1 MITVNFENA
10 ASYKTVFAAAC
21 HIEEEQWAVLLDMA
35 DNGDVDFCHRTCEHN
50 DAGVIFR
57 AGPFS
62 DYDDEEFL
70 ELVADY
76 GLNAESADVIR
87 RAYNAGFDAVH
98 FDALADLLAFVPW
111 YTDEGAK
118 VIPLAYELDY
128 VSYYDLTPEQR
139 EQVYQDR
146 DGTGDEYIENE
157 YFYLSGRVYCMA
169 DFMRIGDGGM
179 ADYGFIGVMSESNT
193 SALYI
198 SLSDNSD
205 FVNVVRV
212 IG

>member
-35 DNGDVDFCHRTCEHN
+35 ENGDVDFCHRTCEHN

-98 FDALADLLAFVPW
+98 FDALADLLAYTPW
-111 YTDEGAK
+111 YTDDGAK
-118 VIPLAYELDY
+118 VIPLAYEIEY
-128 VSYYDLTPEQR
+128 INFYSLTR
-139 EQVYQDR
+139 EQQDQVFQDR
-146 DGTGDEYIENE
+146 DGTGDEYTEKD
-157 YFYLSGRVYCMA
+157 YFVLNDQVYCMA
-169 DFMRIGDGGM
+169 DFMRLGKDGM
-179 ADYGFIGVMSESNT
+179 ADYGFIGVMGESNT
-193 SALYI
+193 SSLFI
-198 SLSDNSD
+198 SLSDNND

-212 IG
+212 VG

>member
-1 MITVNFENA
+1 MFTVNYENA
-10 ASYKTVFAAAC
+10 ATYKTMFIAAC
-21 HIEEEQWAVLLDMA
+21 HCNVDQWRQLLALA
-35 DNGDVDFCHRTCEHN
+35 DDKAAYYCHRTTQSN
-50 DAGVIFR
+50 DTGIIVRLDPIGDDIGDTLAAAGI
-57 AGPFS
+57 
-62 DYDDEEFL
+62 DDEL
-70 ELVADY
+70 IELLTDIREN
-76 GLNAESADVIR
+76 GL
-87 RAYNAGFDAVH
+87 DAVH
-98 FDALADLLAFVPW
+98 FDADADLLAYKPW
-111 YTDEGAK
+111 YTDDGAK
-118 VIPLAYELDY
+118 VTPLAYELDC

-157 YFYLSGRVYCMA
+157 YFDLSGQVYCMA

-179 ADYGFIGVMSESNT
+179 SDYGFIGVMGESNT
-193 SALYI
+193 SALFI